1 VWELLSEPG
10 WWINDGTVTE
20 HRVETEGDISVVH
33 DPVHGTFRMQLDPPR
48 YAGYRWLSEAGS
60 DEPGEASTLIEF
72 WISDRPDGGVAL
84 RVVESGGVALRVVES
99 GFDSLDASAEQR
111 RKTLGRCCNSTPAAG
126 WRTSS

>member
-33 DPVHGTFRMQLDPPR
+33 DPVHGTFRMQFDPPR

-72 WISDRPDGGVAL
+72 WISDRPD
-84 RVVESGGVALRVVES
+84 RGVALRVVES

-111 RKTLGRCCNSTPAAG
+111 RKTFDDNSEGWMIELDAARAHVVG
-126 WRTSS
+126 A